1 MFLSQDL
8 CVVCNFWSSARRK
21 ESRATPQR
29 ALAKNVS
36 QKFRSCG
43 FGAVWQL
50 VFWRW
55 NSLRCVFVTGMA
67 VARTILLCWMFVWF
81 DFVANNATTCFFF
94 EWVCNNSIE
103 LVYVWFHSPLK
114 HFMGHVIWFFGNFW
128 DQDFLSDGEPRQ
140 ALGRAL
146 EGQGHLSFA
155 CVGMTGLLGGCG
167 HGWWKPWTFYAF
179 WKSFFRVWKIESAQ
193 KNT

>member
-94 EWVCNNSIE
+94 WMSLQQFDRVSLCMISFSPQTFHGPCYLILRKFLGPRFLVWRGASSSSRPCFGRSGAPVIRVCWDDW
-103 LVYVWFHSPLK
+103 LVGGLWSWLMK
-114 HFMGHVIWFFGNFW
+114 TM
-128 DQDFLSDGEPRQ
+128 DLLCFLEII
-140 ALGRAL
+140 
-146 EGQGHLSFA
+146 F
-155 CVGMTGLLGGCG
+155 
-167 HGWWKPWTFYAF
+167 
-179 WKSFFRVWKIESAQ
+179 
-193 KNT
+193 